1 MYICLCVD
9 KHLIICKLSEQRST
23 KSMQA
28 NFPQWKQNYQ
38 TLDYPP
44 SHICSQLGANTV
56 TPDEM
61 KNYCGASEQM
71 LETCNCMTTVFLDI
85 YRTCIPRQKKNCCAL
100 TRLMN
105 CMAISVKTMILMGS
119 WQAGLFSFLKW
130 IKLPRQHEIIDLWI
144 EQSNWWFVI
153 AEFITHLAFLPQK

>member
-1 MYICLCVD
+1 MLINILSFASYQNSDQQNLCKQTFFSESKII
-9 KHLIICKLSEQRST
+9 KHLITRRVISVHSLVPIQSLQT
-23 KSMQA
+23 K
-28 NFPQWKQNYQ
+28 WK
-38 TLDYPP
+38 
-44 SHICSQLGANTV
+44 NTV
-56 TPDEM
+56 VHM
-61 KNYCGASEQM
+61 RQM
-71 LETCNCMTTVFLDI
+71 FETCNCMTTVCLDI

-144 EQSNWWFVI
+144 EQSKWWFVI